1 MVIGNGIIKKED
13 VVYVFPDT
21 FHGNNIPAG
30 TGWAK
35 IVEKC
40 NNKSTTMSVKLDVDE
55 LLYHN
60 KALKD
65 VTNVEILKIMYSET
79 QKERK
84 YHENLVK
91 KATKK

>member
-1 MVIGNGIIKKED
+1 
-13 VVYVFPDT
+13 
-21 FHGNNIPAG
+21 
-30 TGWAK
+30 
-35 IVEKC
+35 
-40 NNKSTTMSVKLDVDE
+40 MSVKLDVDE
-55 LLYHN
+55 LIYHN

-84 YHENLVK
+84 YHDNLIK